1 MRRSKEISDVSI
13 HPAGSL
19 GFCGASD
26 LEVDAARFAALG
38 TVEVSDIQHL
48 PADSIVKVQAIL
60 LNGEK
65 LGFWATPQHWLVA
78 SFKRRAINGAEIDLR
93 RRIVDCLPEELRR
106 RVTAGEPSLGD
117 AQKLAQILDLAVL
130 VLSRYLLLL
139 RVGPVGM
146 KRGSL
151 RPLDV
156 STVLRLAYAN
166 LPPLFAVAVRSRFE
180 NVASESDASFID
192 PNVAEP
198 LLLETLEFDDMA
210 GMSDAAR
217 RAALGECRR
226 MERLHAMGLWGDV
239 PQLRVQAKSKA
250 MTGERQFNPA
260 PLEIDSH
267 LPLPDEYVAQMGSR
281 SLWLINDLYPN
292 LKKIGESIA
301 HLWNESG
308 SSGMAPDSIRNLR
321 YKGVQSILKTY
332 RWIDRNGEA
341 FEAPPFQLILP
352 KAANNMPVHKRNPS
366 TPDEEASVWPPRGTR
381 DIVALLGVVQMAHY
395 FVLAMSMGARQSETL
410 DLTRNALRLDV
421 DGRPVLRGH
430 DGALVRGRTF
440 KLEDDVAGRVRD
452 WHLPDVA
459 VHAYKQQVEL
469 VTLIEKIG
477 RMLPRENRLT
487 VATTG
492 PTHLWAQA
500 AAGGKSDTSK
510 PLLDINRALATF
522 ARALD
527 MDGAPAGQNLRSH
540 RFRKTLA
547 RLVALALTQAPSIL
561 MGLFGHKNI
570 EMTLFYILSDKEL
583 RAEIEVVER
592 ELRVMRAKEAIHL
605 MVEADIAGSAEQSS
619 LLGGY
624 GGLAALKVRTAIE
637 TSRRDSFRRGQ
648 DFGADSIAEL
658 AELLTFQ
665 GQAWEQVRHGVVCT
679 KVPGQAGPC
688 NKGTGRPEPSRCQSS
703 CDHRLEEAFLR
714 ADVDGAIHDAV
725 AAYVSE
731 SEKGEV
737 LSAAFWA
744 GQIRAHIPRF
754 QDLRDKWM
762 SDSVVNSLMNGAP
775 SGGFHEGG

>member
-1 MRRSKEISDVSI
+1 M
-13 HPAGSL
+13 
-19 GFCGASD
+19 
-26 LEVDAARFAALG
+26 
-38 TVEVSDIQHL
+38 
-48 PADSIVKVQAIL
+48 
-60 LNGEK
+60 
-65 LGFWATPQHWLVA
+65 
-78 SFKRRAINGAEIDLR
+78 
-93 RRIVDCLPEELRR
+93 
-106 RVTAGEPSLGD
+106 
-117 AQKLAQILDLAVL
+117 
-130 VLSRYLLLL
+130 
-139 RVGPVGM
+139 
-146 KRGSL
+146 
-151 RPLDV
+151 
-156 STVLRLAYAN
+156 
-166 LPPLFAVAVRSRFE
+166 
-180 NVASESDASFID
+180 
-192 PNVAEP
+192 
-198 LLLETLEFDDMA
+198 
-210 GMSDAAR
+210 
-217 RAALGECRR
+217 
-226 MERLHAMGLWGDV
+226 
-239 PQLRVQAKSKA
+239 
-250 MTGERQFNPA
+250 
-260 PLEIDSH
+260 
-267 LPLPDEYVAQMGSR
+267 
-281 SLWLINDLYPN
+281 
-292 LKKIGESIA
+292 
-301 HLWNESG
+301 
-308 SSGMAPDSIRNLR
+308 
-321 YKGVQSILKTY
+321 
-332 RWIDRNGEA
+332 
-341 FEAPPFQLILP
+341 
-352 KAANNMPVHKRNPS
+352 
-366 TPDEEASVWPPRGTR
+366 
-381 DIVALLGVVQMAHY
+381 
-395 FVLAMSMGARQSETL
+395 
-410 DLTRNALRLDV
+410 
-421 DGRPVLRGH
+421 
-430 DGALVRGRTF
+430 
-440 KLEDDVAGRVRD
+440 RD

-775 SGGFHEGG
+775 SGGFHEGDCQRYGSSSPIWVAGCMGRRAMTSRR